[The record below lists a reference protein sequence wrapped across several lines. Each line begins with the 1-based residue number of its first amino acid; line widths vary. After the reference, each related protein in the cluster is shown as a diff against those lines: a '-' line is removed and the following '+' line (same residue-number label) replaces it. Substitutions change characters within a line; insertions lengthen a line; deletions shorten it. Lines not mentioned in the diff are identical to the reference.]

1 MKQQVLMSLILAGS
15 LVAVSSQAEEQ
26 TNNQNA
32 NTSTVNVSDV
42 QKAAEKTEDIDQEIT
57 NARMRSEL
65 GSKSQWSFKSSL
77 GYSGGS
83 VEKPFDAIRPNYRAS
98 ATIESLTAISGNVGV
113 NYRISKG
120 GNLSFGT
127 GIMIMDPL
135 HGDITESTFKDP
147 RISKK
152 GAEQKRTQVATP
164 YLDYSHGYRAMDMQ
178 MISSVTYSHYTEE
191 DATDYYNLMGNL
203 SVSQTALANLGDSKW
218 QGGVSLSL
226 DKDIAKGS
234 FANSAPDDMRSDYG
248 IGLYPFAEYEF
259 NDKYSF
265 RTVFGYFQFAKY
277 EEANELVQLDPYQSM
292 GVGIALTRDIYIYP
306 NVQFTPKDVR
316 ADRTNVA
323 LSANLNLF

>member
-1 MKQQVLMSLILAGS
+1 MKKQILMSLILTGS
-15 LVAVSSQAEEQ
+15 LVAVSAQAEEQ
-26 TNNQNA
+26 TKNQNT

-42 QKAAEKTEDIDQEIT
+42 KKADEKAEDIDQEIT

-83 VEKPFDAIRPNYRAS
+83 VEKPFDSIRPNYRAS
-98 ATIESLTAISGNVGV
+98 ATIESLTGLSGNVGV
-113 NYRISKG
+113 NYRVSKG

-127 GIMIMDPL
+127 GVIIMDPL
-135 HGDITESTFKDP
+135 HGDITQPTFEDP
-147 RISKK
+147 RSARK
-152 GAEQKRTQVATP
+152 GTEQKRTQVSTP
-164 YLDYSHGYRAMDMQ
+164 YLDYSHGYRAMNMQ
-178 MISSVTYSHYTEE
+178 MISSIQYSHYTEE
-191 DATDYYNLMGNL
+191 DATDYYNLLGNV
-203 SVSQTALANLGDSKW
+203 SVSQTVLADLGDSKW
-218 QGGVSLSL
+218 QGGLSLSL
-226 DKDIAKGS
+226 DKDISKGS
-234 FANSAPDDMRSDYG
+234 FAASSADNMRSDYG
-248 IGLYPFAEYEF
+248 VGLYPFAEYAF

-277 EEANELVQLDPYQSM
+277 EEANELIQIEPYQSM
-292 GVGIALTRDIYIYP
+292 GVGVALTRDIYIYP